1 MALPP
6 QMMLLYRQW
15 EGAVGDRKIKRFFNV
30 LPYVLQNKSTST
42 PTSPGPRT
50 HSTPS
55 IPVLTAGQS
64 GLYSPQYIS
73 YIPQIHMGPAVQV
86 REETRW
92 PRVRGLVGMVEG
104 TDQACSGHLSA
115 NHSASS
121 VFLSLGTSDV
131 SISCIQLSA
140 WTAGQVPGSKR

>member
-1 MALPP
+1 MSN
-6 QMMLLYRQW
+6 
-15 EGAVGDRKIKRFFNV
+15 RKIVRYFIHV
-30 LPYVLQNKSTST
+30 LPCLLQNKSTST

-86 REETRW
+86 REGARW
-92 PRVRGLVGMVEG
+92 AQGVRGLVGLAEG
-104 TDQACSGHLSA
+104 PGQTCSGHL
-115 NHSASS
+115 
-121 VFLSLGTSDV
+121 
-131 SISCIQLSA
+131 
-140 WTAGQVPGSKR
+140 

>member
-1 MALPP
+1 MHSTLDALG
-6 QMMLLYRQW
+6 W
-15 EGAVGDRKIKRFFNV
+15 ERRVVRKSLRCLV
-30 LPYVLQNKSTST
+30 HVPLCLLQNKSTST

-86 REETRW
+86 RGDW
-92 PRVRGLVGMVEG
+92 VG
-104 TDQACSGHLSA
+104 
-115 NHSASS
+115 
-121 VFLSLGTSDV
+121 
-131 SISCIQLSA
+131 
-140 WTAGQVPGSKR
+140 PGSEVCLGCLRDQILPVLST

>member
-1 MALPP
+1 MQGGMHLACSTVNAV
-6 QMMLLYRQW
+6 LLFRHW
-15 EGAVGDRKIKRFFNV
+15 RGIRKAKLRVFRC
-30 LPYVLQNKSTST
+30 LLQNKSTST

-86 REETRW
+86 RETE
-92 PRVRGLVGMVEG
+92 PGLE
-104 TDQACSGHLSA
+104 
-115 NHSASS
+115 
-121 VFLSLGTSDV
+121 
-131 SISCIQLSA
+131 
-140 WTAGQVPGSKR
+140 